1 MGKEDLDYLIS
12 RKVKIYMKSSEEIIA
27 RSVILLC
34 ISDRCALEKS
44 AISGRAYS
52 KKQREEQRMA
62 IYKWLQN
69 KEYTNYMTKSEMHL
83 FEQEVGSE
91 NKNEILSNQVQYEAI
106 EPCLWSLGLVNE
118 LSNYNQFVLT
128 DFHPV
133 LQISMQHM
141 PKKILDV
148 CNMRPEKEIYL
159 QNEISMLWHW
169 RIVEW
174 NNPIFQTQNI
184 KNIVITVFGQ
194 QYETIFA
201 NIRQLSSDQSDFMVN
216 NKLINNLSEEEISSI
231 NCIAKW
237 RHHAFEWIVG
247 DDLWDEVE
255 LDS

>member
-91 NKNEILSNQVQYEAI
+91 NKNEILF
-106 EPCLWSLGLVNE
+106 LG
-118 LSNYNQFVLT
+118 
-128 DFHPV
+128 
-133 LQISMQHM
+133 
-141 PKKILDV
+141 
-148 CNMRPEKEIYL
+148 
-159 QNEISMLWHW
+159 
-169 RIVEW
+169 
-174 NNPIFQTQNI
+174 
-184 KNIVITVFGQ
+184 
-194 QYETIFA
+194 
-201 NIRQLSSDQSDFMVN
+201 
-216 NKLINNLSEEEISSI
+216 
-231 NCIAKW
+231 
-237 RHHAFEWIVG
+237 
-247 DDLWDEVE
+247 
-255 LDS
+255 